1 MVNSFPPCC
10 LTLFAVFVCAGAA
23 AATPPP
29 PQESAHALDEIT
41 VTAQRQHA
49 ELQREVSTF
58 VNTAIVHHD
67 DWSYAK
73 WIVPVCPLVAGLSK
87 DQGEFVLAR
96 ISSIARTAGVP
107 LDSQKCNANLLVI
120 VTTQPDRQVKTWVR
134 VDPTRFADAHG
145 SQALKRFVNTTRAVR
160 VWYNA
165 EFRAGFG
172 GAPLTMVAMGGGTAV
187 PFNYH
192 ARPTHLKFDSVRAIV
207 SAIIIVDRKQVT
219 HVNFGQLFDFV
230 AMLGLA
236 EIDQDKDHTEAPTIL
251 NLFTDAARAP
261 AEGMNSWDE
270 AFLKALYGTPQESR
284 MQASAMTTSMTKAL
298 EQK

>member
-1 MVNSFPPCC
+1 MTILRRWP
-10 LTLFAVFVCAGAA
+10 LFALLACSVAA
-23 AATPPP
+23 AAPPLS
-29 PQESAHALDEIT
+29 QESAHALDEIT

-49 ELQREVSTF
+49 ELQREAHAF

-96 ISSIARTAGVP
+96 ISSIAKAAGVP
-107 LDSQKCNANLLVI
+107 LDSEKCNANFLVI
-120 VTTQPDRQVKTWVR
+120 VTTEPDRQVKTWVH

-145 SQALKRFVNTTRAVR
+145 SQALKRFVNTARPVR
-160 VWYNA
+160 VWYNS
-165 EFRAGFG
+165 EFRTGFG
-172 GAPLTMVAMGGGTAV
+172 NAPLTMVAIGGGTAV
-187 PFNYH
+187 PFNYQ

-207 SAIIIVDRKQVT
+207 SAIIIVDRNQVT

-230 AMLGLA
+230 TMLGLA

-261 AEGMNSWDE
+261 PEGMSSWDE
-270 AFLKALYGTPQESR
+270 AFLKALYETPQESR
-284 MQASAMTTSMTKAL
+284 MQLSEMTTSMTKSL
-298 EQK
+298 EQN